1 MKKLNLLVLA
11 MALFAFSSCS
21 VITGIF
27 KAGVAVGVIAIL
39 VVVILIIWIISAITR
54 K

>member
-1 MKKLNLLVLA
+1 MKKLNLLLILLVVSL
-11 MALFAFSSCS
+11 MSSCS

-27 KAGVAVGVIAIL
+27 KAGVAVGIIVVVVVIAIL
-39 VVVILIIWIISAITR
+39 IWIISLFR

>member
-1 MKKLNLLVLA
+1 MKKLNLLLLA
-11 MALFAFSSCS
+11 MVLFTLSSCS

>member
-1 MKKLNLLVLA
+1 MKKLNLLLLA
-11 MALFAFSSCS
+11 IGLFAMSSCS
-21 VITGIF
+21 VISGIF

>member
-1 MKKLNLLVLA
+1 MKKLNLLLFLLG
-11 MALFAFSSCS
+11 LFALSSCS

-27 KAGVAVGVIAIL
+27 KAGVAVGIIAI
-39 VVVILIIWIISAITR
+39 VVVIVIIIWIISLFR